1 MSVAESE
8 RKRRRNPP
16 LFYFRKHRMAKS
28 IFDIPEFKPHAR
40 RWQERSALC
49 ARRQSYYDG
58 SIYRPAMQDLGWLA
72 PRVYGHI
79 KPLFLPLARA
89 VDVDAGIVPGGWQW
103 QKDTPD
109 PVRLARET
117 VFDWSDWDT
126 DGVLFVHYGAVFG
139 MSGLK
144 VVDLREEGRVLIV
157 PVSPEMYMLVESG
170 QYDSTP
176 RLALWLES
184 REDGDGEIVEYAEV
198 IEADRVRTFADGE
211 PLGVDG
217 REPEYR
223 NELGFVP
230 FVECYHMRTGH
241 KRGEPTFEKAIP
253 LLDEVNG
260 LASYLSEII
269 KKHAE
274 PQWAIFG
281 AEPSELTHSGDNV
294 WFIPGPGDAKI
305 LVPDIDIEGVLKFV
319 QVISSN
325 VTQALPELAFDEL
338 RNKAQIATATV
349 ELELIELA
357 LKIKRIRPNY
367 DSALISALQMAGR
380 AARSMGLT
388 ALAVLDD
395 PGLAFANERSV
406 LPVNRL
412 DAIRL
417 EEAELMLLAQREIYE
432 GGGLT
437 ETATAGDGLAQRR
450 GDAEEEQPRA

>member
-1 MSVAESE
+1 
-8 RKRRRNPP
+8 
-16 LFYFRKHRMAKS
+16 MAKTL
-28 IFDIPEFKPHAR
+28 FDLPEFKLYAR
-40 RWQERSALC
+40 RWQNRSAECTL
-49 ARRQSYYDG
+49 RKSYYDG
-58 SIYRPAMQDLGWLA
+58 SVYRHTATNLGWLA

-89 VDVDAGIVPGGWQW
+89 VDVDAGIVPGGWAW
-103 QKDTPD
+103 EDDTPD

-117 VFDWSDWDT
+117 LFDWSDWDT

-139 MSGLK
+139 VSGLK
-144 VVDLREEGRVLIV
+144 VVDLREEGKVLLV

-170 QYDSTP
+170 QYNSTP

-184 REDGDGEIVEYAEV
+184 RESDDGETVEYAEV
-198 IEADRVRTFADGE
+198 IEADRVRTFVDGE
-211 PLGVDG
+211 PVGVDG
-217 REPEYR
+217 REPEYP

-305 LVPDIDIEGVLKFV
+305 LVPDIDIDGVLKFV
-319 QVISSN
+319 QVISNN
-325 VTQALPELAFDEL
+325 VTQALPELAFDQL
-338 RNKAQIATATV
+338 RSKAQIATATV
-349 ELELIELA
+349 ELELMELV

-367 DSALISALQMAGR
+367 DNALISALQMAGR
-380 AARSMGLT
+380 AARSMGLG

-395 PGLAFANERSV
+395 PGLALNNERPV

-412 DAIRL
+412 DEIRL
-417 EEAELMLLAQREIYE
+417 AEAELALKAQEEIYE

-437 ETATAGDGLAQRR
+437 TTAGTMS
-450 GDAEEEQPRA
+450 EIVRA